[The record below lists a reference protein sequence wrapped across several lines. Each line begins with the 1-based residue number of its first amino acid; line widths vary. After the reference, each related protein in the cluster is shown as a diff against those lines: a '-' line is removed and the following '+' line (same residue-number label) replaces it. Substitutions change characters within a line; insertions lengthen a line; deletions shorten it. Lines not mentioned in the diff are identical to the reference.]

1 MNQGTR
7 TKPLLL
13 LFAIFGLMP
22 LAFIVL
28 VFLPARRH
36 MAADE
41 ARLEAAIKRN
51 QELPN
56 IQPLTSQE
64 RALLEDPAAP
74 WRTRIP
80 SVGTDAQRLAHYYRV
95 ITELQR
101 GLKARNVLLLGV
113 RSTWTPIQGSYTLPP
128 TLGAPGPAVPAAG
141 KPGPGQLQAWALEA
155 QVNGTPR
162 ELFQALE
169 VLPTLGPLL
178 EPVALRW
185 EAGASQ
191 HTQMIILR
199 NLVTTP

>member
-1 MNQGTR
+1 MSVGTR
-7 TKPLLL
+7 TKPILTLA
-13 LFAIFGLMP
+13 AIFGLVP
-22 LAFIVL
+22 LAFILL
-28 VFLPARRH
+28 VFLPARKH

-56 IQPLTSQE
+56 IQPLTAQE
-64 RALLEDPAAP
+64 RALLEDPAAS

-80 SVGTDAQRLAHYYRV
+80 AVANDAQRLAHYHRV

-101 GLKARNVLLLGV
+101 GLKARNILLLGV

-128 TLGAPGPAVPAAG
+128 SLGVLGTPMSVAA
-141 KPGPGQLQAWALEA
+141 KPGPGQLQAWAMEA
-155 QVNGTPR
+155 QVNGTPT

-169 VLPTLGPLL
+169 VLPSLGPLL

-185 EAGASQ
+185 EAEAPQ
-191 HTQMIILR
+191 HKQMIILR